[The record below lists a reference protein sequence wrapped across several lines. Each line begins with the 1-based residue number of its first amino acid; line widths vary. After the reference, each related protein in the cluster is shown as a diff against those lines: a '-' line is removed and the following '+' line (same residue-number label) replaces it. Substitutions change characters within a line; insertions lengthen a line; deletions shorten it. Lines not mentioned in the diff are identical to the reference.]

1 MYMHLKSAPLHF
13 FHTFSST
20 FGSCFS
26 STMNLSGS
34 TRNNLCQNPKLQ
46 TLKPPWPACTGTTL
60 GFLTSLVGRLTSMV
74 FQKQGHDHNLKTL
87 IYHMYVYTILCFS
100 FMYISSIQTSNTSGY
115 GTWFQSMSN
124 VPWKCLS
131 FSRLSH
137 CRLRW
142 ISPKLKSKTARQF
155 VVNK

>member
-1 MYMHLKSAPLHF
+1 MLLDKIDDTSLFFILFPLLLEAV
-13 FHTFSST
+13 S
-20 FGSCFS
+20 
-26 STMNLSGS
+26 LQQWI
-34 TRNNLCQNPKLQ
+34 CQVPPATTSVKTPSFKPWN
-46 TLKPPWPACTGTTL
+46 PPWPACTGTTL

-142 ISPKLKSKTARQF
+142 ISPKIKSKTARQF